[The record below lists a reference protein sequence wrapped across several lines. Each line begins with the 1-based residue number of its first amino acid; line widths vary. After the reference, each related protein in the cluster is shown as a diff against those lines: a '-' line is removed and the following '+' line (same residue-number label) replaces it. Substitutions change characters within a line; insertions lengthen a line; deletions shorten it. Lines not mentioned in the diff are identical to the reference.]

1 MVEIK
6 ASSYPWKECTVELRF
21 SRELVDDADS
31 IAKMAHSAAPE
42 IFDYFYNIDG
52 KGALDF
58 IAFEYRSGRGMC
70 GHRHMTLAIKEDG
83 EVVGTGSFYNL
94 TDYARMSL
102 GTAANILAF
111 YGPVTGLRVIAR
123 TLHALSALKT
133 PGLKEMYL
141 CNLGVKP
148 GTRGAGIGS
157 RLLTH
162 QAGVARQ
169 KGYRQMSLDVDT
181 QNPDAQRLYERL
193 GFRVVKAN
201 KRFTGNSRVPVL
213 HNEMV
218 MPL

>member
-1 MVEIK
+1 M
-6 ASSYPWKECTVELRF
+6 ELQFTRQ
-21 SRELVDDADS
+21 LVDDADS
-31 IAKMAHSAAPE
+31 IARMAHSAAPE
-42 IFDYFYNIDG
+42 IFNYFYQTG
-52 KGALDF
+52 GASALDF

-70 GHRHMTLAIKEDG
+70 GYKHMTLAIKEDG

-94 TDYARMSL
+94 TDYVRMSL
-102 GTAANILAF
+102 GTAMNILAF
-111 YGPVTGLRVIAR
+111 YGPIAGLRVIAR
-123 TLHALSALKT
+123 TLHAPSALRT

-162 QAGVARQ
+162 QAELARQ
-169 KGYRQMSLDVDT
+169 LGYRQMSLDVDT
-181 QNPDAQRLYERL
+181 TNPNAQRLYERL
-193 GFRVVKAN
+193 GFKVVKPG
-201 KRFTGNSRVPVL
+201 KRFSGKTRNPVL